1 MENQG
6 NNILE
11 IVKKNFYDEKQKEIN
26 LEDCT
31 LLITSFNRG
40 KILSEDLINGLKFG
54 MQNKVII
61 DDLSSEE
68 LEYLE
73 YITKSKNK
81 LCIEN
86 VIRQNVN
93 RGVAECRSIALRSI
107 TTHNTI
113 ILDDDDILLSINK
126 DELGKEYEKL
136 GKDAVIIIPR
146 YMVNLY
152 NNIIAIGYDRKDYN
166 ELEAK
171 YVLKDISVTSEIRGL
186 LAGSISKT
194 KELLEYNPGSSF
206 VTAEDFMTLIRLFAN
221 NLNKRVVVSENYV
234 HVRRMSI
241 NSLSKNISNKKL
253 ALTLIAQC
261 VGCYYCIKNYMFNIT
276 DAYNY
281 MEKRGKLLQEI
292 YQYGRQFVMDLI
304 SYLNSE
310 VKEDIFI
317 KYLNKLD
324 IVCENSIDEVCKE
337 INLMKKLIQI
347 STLK

>member
-1 MENQG
+1 MDNEKD
-6 NNILE
+6 NILE
-11 IVKKNFYDEKQKEIN
+11 IVKKRFYDEKQKEIN
-26 LEDCT
+26 LENCT

-54 MQNKVII
+54 LQNKVII
-61 DDLSSEE
+61 DDLSSKE
-68 LEYLE
+68 LEYIE
-73 YITKSKNK
+73 YIIKNENK
-81 LCIEN
+81 LGIDN
-86 VIRQNVN
+86 IIRQKVN
-93 RGVAECRSIALRSI
+93 RGVAECRLTGLRSI
-107 TTHNTI
+107 ATQNTI

-126 DELGKEYEKL
+126 DELSKEYKKL
-136 GKDAVIIIPR
+136 DKDAVIIIPR

-152 NNIIAIGYDRKDYN
+152 DNIIMLGYDRKDYD

-171 YVLKDISVTSEIRGL
+171 YVLENISVTSEIRGL

-206 VTAEDFMTLIRLFAN
+206 VTGEDFITLIRLFAN

-234 HVRRMSI
+234 HVRRISS

-261 VGCYYCIKNYMFNIT
+261 AGCYYCIKNYIFKIT

-292 YQYGRQFVMDLI
+292 YEYGEQFVTELI
-304 SYLNSE
+304 CYLKSE
-310 VKEDIFI
+310 VEEDIFI

-324 IVCENSIDEVCKE
+324 IVCKNSVDEVCKE
-337 INLMKKLIQI
+337 INLMRKLIQI
-347 STLK
+347 STFK

>member
-1 MENQG
+1 MENKK

-11 IVKKNFYDEKQKEIN
+11 VVKKYFYDENQKVIS

-54 MQNKVII
+54 LQNKVII
-61 DDLSSEE
+61 DDLSSKE
-68 LEYLE
+68 LEYIE
-73 YITKSKNK
+73 YIIKNESKLSIDN
-81 LCIEN
+81 I
-86 VIRQNVN
+86 IRQKVN
-93 RGVAECRSIALRSI
+93 RGVAECRRTGLRRI

-126 DELGKEYEKL
+126 DELTKEYKKL
-136 GKDAVIIIPR
+136 DKDAVMIIPR

-152 NNIIAIGYDRKDYN
+152 DNIIVPGYDRKNYN

-171 YVLKDISVTSEIRGL
+171 YVLKDISITSEIRGL

-206 VTAEDFMTLIRLFAN
+206 VTGEDFITLIRLFAN
-221 NLNKRVVVSENYV
+221 NLSKRVVVSENYV
-234 HVRRMSI
+234 HVRRISN

-261 VGCYYCIKNYMFNIT
+261 VGCYYCIKNYIFNIT
-276 DAYNY
+276 DAYNH

-292 YQYGRQFVMDLI
+292 YKYGEQFVADLI
-304 SYLNSE
+304 SYLKSE
-310 VKEDIFI
+310 VEEDTFI

-324 IVCENSIDEVCKE
+324 IVCKNSIDEICKE
-337 INLMKKLIQI
+337 INLMRKLIQS
-347 STLK
+347 STF